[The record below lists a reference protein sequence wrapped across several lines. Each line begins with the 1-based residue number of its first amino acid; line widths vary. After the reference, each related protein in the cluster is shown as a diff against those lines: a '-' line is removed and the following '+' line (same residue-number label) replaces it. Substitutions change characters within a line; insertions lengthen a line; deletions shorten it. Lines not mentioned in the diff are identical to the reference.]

1 MIIYP
6 DIYIY
11 IFGYIWVNRHANTE
25 TWSPNP
31 MLDGYCSS
39 ESGLHCRATF
49 QARRVCKQSYV
60 PASAKKKEL
69 NWSGRGHLPLRNN
82 KTEQPKHGHVTSWGS
97 LRLCFWGHGTMDH
110 PLWLLGFEA
119 LQCFAAVAAII
130 YQHKSTAATTN
141 SLVLHSVARLYVVFD
156 LWVDLSWVVEPQNI
170 KITCKIPHFG
180 CSPNPILLNGLWA
193 APTI

>member
-1 MIIYP
+1 
-6 DIYIY
+6 
-11 IFGYIWVNRHANTE
+11 
-25 TWSPNP
+25 

-82 KTEQPKHGHVTSWGS
+82 KTEQPRHGHVTSWGS

-156 LWVDLSWVVEPQNI
+156 LWVDLSWVVEPQKYQNHMQNSSLRLFP
-170 KITCKIPHFG
+170 KPNFTEWPVG
-180 CSPNPILLNGLWA
+180 CSNYLTILYLFCLISLLGHLCVF
-193 APTI
+193 